1 MTMPPSSPESDPNP
15 AGRGDSGFPVSD
27 AAAPPGFLLLETE
40 DRGEITLI
48 RLLVGGVFLS
58 EGIQKFLYPGVRGAG
73 RFEGIGL
80 PFPDLLGPLVGSFE
94 IACGLL
100 LLVGLGVRVAVVPL
114 LGIMAVAL
122 LATKLPI
129 LRQDGFFE
137 AAHAARTDL
146 SMTVGS
152 LYLLL
157 MGGGRFSLDRR
168 ITAGTRLEGTR
179 QEGTRQDRG

>member
-1 MTMPPSSPESDPNP
+1 MAPPSPAPDPIPAAGGASASPS
-15 AGRGDSGFPVSD
+15 SD
-27 AAAPPGFLLLETE
+27 AGTPPGFLLLETE

-73 RFEGIGL
+73 RFDGIGL
-80 PFPDLLGPLVGSFE
+80 PFPDLLGPLVGTFE
-94 IACGLL
+94 VVCGLL

-157 MGGGRFSLDRR
+157 MGGGRFSMDRR
-168 ITAGTRLEGTR
+168 ITQGTRRDPG
-179 QEGTRQDRG
+179 